1 MQYFYVTYES
11 REGGHAYR
19 EGGVLTAV
27 TIKWAERK
35 AAKAKALYVRP
46 GWEEFCQCDGLK
58 EISIVDY
65 LVLKKY
71 TFNIDR
77 YFDEDGELRE

>member
-1 MQYFYVTYES
+1 MQYFYVTYAS

-27 TIKWAERK
+27 TIKGAERK
-35 AAKAKALYVRP
+35 AVKAKALYARSGP
-46 GWEEFCQCDGLK
+46 GSDCAYDSLR
-58 EISIVDY
+58 EIPIVDY

-71 TFNIDR
+71 VFNIDR

>member
-1 MQYFYVTYES
+1 MQYFYVTYKTSVGEN
-11 REGGHAYR
+11 GYR
-19 EGGVLTAV
+19 EGGVLSALTL
-27 TIKWAERK
+27 KQAEKRARK
-35 AAKAKALYVRP
+35 AQALYARP
-46 GWEEFCQCDGLK
+46 GWEEFCECDGLK

-77 YFDEDGELRE
+77 YLDEDGELIA